1 MKKLISIVLS
11 LLFVSTLTFA
21 GSKNLTFQFSKAVL
35 ESDLDKFVMEYAI
48 VDGSPED
55 TWTNFIEINYI
66 DGQHDYTR
74 EEPFTSPDNQQITY
88 WFRIA
93 AVDIAGNQSTWCY
106 GDTDGNPCTTTIDF
120 ESPEELINFTV
131 TIGS

>member
-1 MKKLISIVLS
+1 MLVIPV
-11 LLFVSTLTFA
+11 VVFA
-21 GSKNLTFQFSKAVL
+21 GEKPLTFQFSKAVL

-48 VDGSPED
+48 VDGSAGD
-55 TWTNFIEINYI
+55 TWTNFIEINYV

-74 EEPFTSPDNQQITY
+74 EEPFTSPDNQQVTY
-88 WFRIA
+88 WFRVA

-120 ESPEELINFTV
+120 KAPEALINFTV
-131 TIGS
+131 TVGS